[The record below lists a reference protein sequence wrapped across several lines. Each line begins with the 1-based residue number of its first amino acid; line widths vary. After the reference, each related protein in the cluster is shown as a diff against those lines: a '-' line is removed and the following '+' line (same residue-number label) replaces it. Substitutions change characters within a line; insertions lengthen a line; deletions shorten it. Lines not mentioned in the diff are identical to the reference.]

1 MGTCIMVPVDTGA
14 AKKAKNKTPANTDM
28 DAGHRRDL

>member
-14 AKKAKNKTPANTDM
+14 AKKAKKTPANTDM
-28 DAGHRRDL
+28 DAGHKRDL